1 MPMRERRLKVW
12 KLGFVD
18 FKGIDFINEKGIQSK
33 KNSLRPYNLKLPIPK
48 ITHEKDNKKEK
59 VF

>member
-1 MPMRERRLKVW
+1 MKKWFVKVWEEDMPMRERRLKVW

-33 KNSLRPYNLKLPIPK
+33 KKFSKAL
-48 ITHEKDNKKEK
+48 
-59 VF
+59 

>member
-1 MPMRERRLKVW
+1 MKKV
-12 KLGFVD
+12 
-18 FKGIDFINEKGIQSK
+18 FKVK

-59 VF
+59 VFEQISKSKHLGYRLPDL